1 MIHSSWS
8 LVSHPP
14 TPSQLPSY
22 IMLRFPS
29 QFDSHNGIY
38 RRSRTTC
45 DSSCSFLGRER
56 HTQAAALD
64 FNDDALHTHAVERP
78 RGRAVLFPILPLT
91 HIGIQR
97 DQSKAYLPLS
107 TSKCHTRWGVCAEVL
122 VWRISLPCK
131 FAVPSLHSL
140 ENSDSITAFS
150 LAVYSPPPSVRNW
163 WTR

>member
-1 MIHSSWS
+1 MVNTVMIHSSWS

-56 HTQAAALD
+56 HTQAKKKL
-64 FNDDALHTHAVERP
+64 
-78 RGRAVLFPILPLT
+78 
-91 HIGIQR
+91 
-97 DQSKAYLPLS
+97 AYIP
-107 TSKCHTRWGVCAEVL
+107 
-122 VWRISLPCK
+122 
-131 FAVPSLHSL
+131 FL
-140 ENSDSITAFS
+140 E
-150 LAVYSPPPSVRNW
+150 
-163 WTR
+163 